1 MELNQNIS
9 GDNNSVYNANK
20 MYHNILE
27 DKLKYYGEKKFK
39 QKPNCASKMNLIE
52 RIIDKDK
59 LKSRFNNLDFKYEE
73 LVDKIEKVIE
83 NDADNDYLFNK
94 DNLDDGYKSIISI
107 ILFFVKNLDTN
118 EDNSTMYLGN
128 ELLIV
133 SVTNFGLTISYSE
146 NIKDYTTYREV
157 RKKAIAFKENC
168 APFLHCANRY
178 GGFFQ
183 FHDININPLEDA
195 PFLTE
200 DVKFNV
206 SNEIIP
212 SLIKPLYGDSPE
224 CGLREL
230 IQNATDATKEL
241 CYEKKYQLDEYKIE
255 IDILYNDSVKQIRIR
270 DFGIGMDKETLLSK
284 YFVVGESS
292 KKESDI
298 GLVGQFG
305 IGALAGFL
313 LGDTVDLK
321 TKRYDSD
328 KIYQCSYTLNQ
339 SQNNNIQVNI
349 LNDESFVCGTEININ
364 FNESLIEKIE
374 NEESEESEESEILR
388 QTLISLLKLDEWYLL
403 PDVDIVCKI
412 NSEKVEIPSYKGD
425 EYSWKEINVGIEGV
439 EVSYLEY
446 NRKREREREREI
458 FAYFYDKKGKV
469 IFNGII
475 VPNGYSLNNYMTTSD
490 YPDYYHYFGSFTEYF
505 KFNYYP
511 VLSIKSKNS
520 KIKLNLE
527 RSEFSTDIKEIIAVL
542 KKELITQG
550 IKQLKLEKDKIVKD
564 GHIVNTVYHNDFL
577 YEVPITFTNKGFR
590 VITKNINEDFLEI
603 RGSSNKI
610 HLQELVD
617 DKFYVFFN
625 NKHSKSDLAY
635 IIMKAQ
641 NYGISMKVINKY
653 FYNAT
658 NQNNGFRIEAMKK
671 IYNMIGEEADFSN
684 ARKFWKMHSKNR
696 NKFKHKLD
704 KYGDVFTDNEEN
716 RALFCELYN
725 TCEFQII
732 RIKNEPDYKAL
743 DACYDTEILL

>member
-183 FHDININPLEDA
+183 FHDININPLENA

-374 NEESEESEESEILR
+374 NEEFRTLGN
-388 QTLISLLKLDEWYLL
+388 TLISLLKLNEWYVL
-403 PDVDIVCKI
+403 PDVDIVCKL
-412 NSEKVEIPSYKGD
+412 NGEKVEIPSYKGD

-446 NRKREREREREI
+446 NRKREGIE
-458 FAYFYDKKGKV
+458 FFSDYKGKV

-475 VPNGYSLNNYMTTSD
+475 VPNGYSLNDYITTSD
-490 YPDYYHYFGSFTEYF
+490 YPYYYPYLVSFSNCF

-564 GHIVNTVYHNDFL
+564 GYIVNPVYDNVFL
-577 YEVPITFTNKGFR
+577 YKVPITFTNKGFR

-603 RGSSNKI
+603 RGASNKI
-610 HLQELVD
+610 QLKELVD
-617 DKFYVFFN
+617 NKFYVFSN
-625 NKHSKSDLAY
+625 NKCSKSDLAD
-635 IIMKAQ
+635 IIMNTQ
-641 NYGISMKVINKY
+641 NYGISMKFINKY

-658 NQNNGFRIEAMKK
+658 NSANGFRLATMKK

-684 ARKFWKMHSKNR
+684 ARKFWKMHSKNK

-704 KYGDVFTDNEEN
+704 KYDDVFTDNEEN
-716 RALFCELYN
+716 SALFCELYN
-725 TCEFQII
+725 TCKFQII
-732 RIKNEPDYKAL
+732 RIKNEPDYKEL
-743 DACYDTEILL
+743 DGCYDTEILL